1 MALIR
6 IVKKGK
12 VVVDTFVRVEKRCVE
27 NFMYDS
33 CNVTSKIE
41 MEGLTN
47 RNKHRH
53 NEQVIQRLIMMFLW

>member
-1 MALIR
+1 MALTR
-6 IVKKGK
+6 VVKKKGK

-41 MEGLTN
+41 MEGLTT
-47 RNKHRH
+47 KQ
-53 NEQVIQRLIMMFLW
+53 EQASS